1 MVANPRNKRVM
12 MAGEIPTAS
21 TTNGTQKP
29 DPTILTTQ
37 NLRREI
43 EGLRELQEALV
54 SGEIG
59 KLETRLNGMDKAI
72 ELLHTASARIPL
84 HVKEEV
90 THLSELVVEKIER
103 LGDVATERFAGIEKQ
118 FAERDK
124 RTEQLSLADKTAVNA
139 ALAAQEKQAI
149 AQQEGNNAATSKMEA
164 NFTKL
169 IEQGQTLLQEVRRN
183 TDVQINDL
191 KSRLDKGEGKNS
203 VADPMLTATLA
214 QLGDAI
220 SGLKSSNDQ
229 NIGHSKGTS
238 DNWGAILGAASLA
251 VAVIT
256 IVAGVI
262 GFTTMGK
269 SSSVPIVIE
278 RSAGGDKVLQ

>member
-72 ELLHTASARIPL
+72 ELLHTTSARSPL